1 MLILGVFTQSI
12 GRLILLSNYLI
23 NKEFITLNYCVNKSK
38 PKLKCNGKCHLKK
51 QLKAQEKQE
60 NRSRSDEKNLDEVQF
75 CMDYANINS
84 HQFAF
89 ILISINSEYLNQ
101 KINNISLP
109 IFHPPKV

>member
-1 MLILGVFTQSI
+1 MLILGIFTQSI

-60 NRSRSDEKNLDEVQF
+60 NNSKSDAKNLDEVQF
-75 CMDYANINS
+75 CLHYANIS
-84 HQFAF
+84 SPQIAYT
-89 ILISINSEYLNQ
+89 LISINSEYLNR
-101 KINNISLP
+101 KIGTISDT
-109 IFHPPKV
+109 IFHPPKI